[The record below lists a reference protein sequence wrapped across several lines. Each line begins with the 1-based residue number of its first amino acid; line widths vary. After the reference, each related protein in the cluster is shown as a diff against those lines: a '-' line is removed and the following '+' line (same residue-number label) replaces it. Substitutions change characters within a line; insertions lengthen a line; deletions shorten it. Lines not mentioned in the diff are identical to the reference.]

1 MNFESYFRATSYGL
15 IISAFAAL
23 AVTGQLDALS
33 IVLYTTALVLSVYMD
48 VRGHRRF
55 RLREWMWRVLTVL
68 YIPFVFIDGAFI
80 TTKVIALVHMTLFVS
95 AAKLFQDKRDR
106 DWIFLYLIGFF
117 QMLLAASLT
126 FNASFIASMVVYIF
140 FFVSTLA
147 AFEIKRARREVSSS
161 GDEELAKLAAKEGG
175 RDAKAEPDRWK
186 PGSRI
191 ETRKPNN
198 TNGSRNRYL
207 FGASIVQLVIV
218 AALTLPLFF
227 MIPRFGGNAVSSSLG
242 DVDAVTGFSDTVR
255 LGDVAAIKNSSRVVM
270 RVKLDPDP
278 GQRLHWRGVALD
290 YYDGRAWNLTRTRD
304 REKLITMDRHLAGQ
318 PLGQDTQY
326 LPTYQ
331 INFGESRDYPRGGQ
345 DFSDP
350 RYPAGAAGR
359 VIRQD
364 FYLESLNVGTLFAAG
379 RLLRVRGPIRAL
391 KVVSDTGAISSSHS
405 SRILYTAWSD
415 VQKPAEDQLR
425 GASSDEI
432 PASIEELYLQL
443 PSKERDGARIDPRI
457 KQLAQSITAGF
468 SNQYDKARAIE
479 IYLKTKYSY
488 TLNLRPTSG
497 DPLAEFLFDTREGH
511 CEYFASAMVVML
523 RTVGIPARIVN
534 GFQMGEYNDLNGF
547 YTVRDRD
554 AHSWVEAYMPG
565 VHTWIEFDPT
575 PSAGINDY
583 SSGGLVS
590 RMRKYLDAAEA
601 FWLDYVVTL
610 DRDQQA
616 GIMISLQ
623 HRLLALKQTVL
634 LYYAG
639 LKAWLLDVVTYLFLR
654 RRWAVTDIAMLIGDI
669 GLCLAAIAAIY
680 IARSYVKLRN
690 QSPTGYC
697 PWWKRV
703 FVLPTWRGSYWI
715 KRDKRAS
722 AVMFYEQMLA
732 ILARARLIKRPD
744 QTPFEFARAQK
755 FGQVLEITEAY
766 NNVRFGGAVLDE
778 AETRRISKLLS
789 ELKQA
794 IKRV

>member
-1 MNFESYFRATSYGL
+1 
-15 IISAFAAL
+15 
-23 AVTGQLDALS
+23 
-33 IVLYTTALVLSVYMD
+33 
-48 VRGHRRF
+48 
-55 RLREWMWRVLTVL
+55 
-68 YIPFVFIDGAFI
+68 
-80 TTKVIALVHMTLFVS
+80 
-95 AAKLFQDKRDR
+95 
-106 DWIFLYLIGFF
+106 
-117 QMLLAASLT
+117 
-126 FNASFIASMVVYIF
+126 
-140 FFVSTLA
+140 
-147 AFEIKRARREVSSS
+147 
-161 GDEELAKLAAKEGG
+161 
-175 RDAKAEPDRWK
+175 
-186 PGSRI
+186 
-191 ETRKPNN
+191 
-198 TNGSRNRYL
+198 
-207 FGASIVQLVIV
+207 
-218 AALTLPLFF
+218 
-227 MIPRFGGNAVSSSLG
+227 
-242 DVDAVTGFSDTVR
+242 
-255 LGDVAAIKNSSRVVM
+255 
-270 RVKLDPDP
+270 
-278 GQRLHWRGVALD
+278 
-290 YYDGRAWNLTRTRD
+290 
-304 REKLITMDRHLAGQ
+304 
-318 PLGQDTQY
+318 
-326 LPTYQ
+326 
-331 INFGESRDYPRGGQ
+331 
-345 DFSDP
+345 
-350 RYPAGAAGR
+350 
-359 VIRQD
+359 
-364 FYLESLNVGTLFAAG
+364 
-379 RLLRVRGPIRAL
+379 
-391 KVVSDTGAISSSHS
+391 
-405 SRILYTAWSD
+405 
-415 VQKPAEDQLR
+415 
-425 GASSDEI
+425 
-432 PASIEELYLQL
+432 
-443 PSKERDGARIDPRI
+443 
-457 KQLAQSITAGF
+457 
-468 SNQYDKARAIE
+468 
-479 IYLKTKYSY
+479 
-488 TLNLRPTSG
+488 
-497 DPLAEFLFDTREGH
+497 
-511 CEYFASAMVVML
+511 
-523 RTVGIPARIVN
+523 
-534 GFQMGEYNDLNGF
+534 MGEYNDLNGF

-732 ILARARLIKRPD
+732 ILARARLIKSPD